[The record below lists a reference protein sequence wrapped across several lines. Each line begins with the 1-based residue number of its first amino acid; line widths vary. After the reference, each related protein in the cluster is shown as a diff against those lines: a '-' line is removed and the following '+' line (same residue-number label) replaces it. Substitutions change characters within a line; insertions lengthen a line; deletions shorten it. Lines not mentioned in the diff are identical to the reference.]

1 MSSEL
6 RTPDSGHRTP
16 DAKPLALIAAMSRNR
31 VIGNRGDLPWHEP
44 EDLAHFKRTTSGHAV
59 IMGRKTAESLKFR
72 PLPKRRNLVVT
83 RQVGLSLP
91 GFEVFTDV
99 DAAIAA
105 ARTTD
110 PEPFIIGGGEL
121 YALALPQITT
131 MYLTVVERDCDGDA
145 FFPAFSEAEW
155 QERERRVSGVL
166 VFRTLVRR

>member
-1 MSSEL
+1 M
-6 RTPDSGHRTP
+6 
-16 DAKPLALIAAMSRNR
+16 PLLPLSLIAAMSKNR

-72 PLPKRRNLVVT
+72 PLPKRRNVVVT
-83 RQVGLSLP
+83 RQADLRLP
-91 GFEVFTDV
+91 GFEVFTDL

-110 PEPFIIGGGEL
+110 PLPFLIGGGEL

-131 MYLTVVERDCDGDA
+131 MYLTVIDQEVTGDA
-145 FFPAFSEAEW
+145 FFPAFDENAW
-155 QERERRVSGVL
+155 QESERRVSGSMI
-166 VFRTLVRR
+166 FRTLTRA

>member
-1 MSSEL
+1 MSL
-6 RTPDSGHRTP
+6 L
-16 DAKPLALIAAMSRNR
+16 PLSLIAAMSKNR
-31 VIGNRGDLPWHEP
+31 VIGNHGDLPWHEP

-83 RQVGLSLP
+83 RQVGLLLP
-91 GFEVFTDV
+91 GFEVFTDL

-110 PEPFIIGGGEL
+110 PVPFLIGGGEL

-131 MYLTVVERDCDGDA
+131 MYLTVIDRDVIGDA
-145 FFPAFSEAEW
+145 FFPDFNENAW
-155 QERERRVSGVL
+155 QESERRVSGSL
-166 VFRTLVRR
+166 IFRTLTRA

>member
-1 MSSEL
+1 MSL
-6 RTPDSGHRTP
+6 L
-16 DAKPLALIAAMSRNR
+16 PLSLIAAMSKNH

-83 RQVGLSLP
+83 RQVGLLLP
-91 GFEVFTDV
+91 GFEVFTDL

-110 PEPFIIGGGEL
+110 PVPFLIGGGEL

-131 MYLTVVERDCDGDA
+131 MYVTVIDRDVTGDA
-145 FFPAFSEAEW
+145 FFPSFDESEW
-155 QERERRVSGVL
+155 QERERRISGSL
-166 VFRTLVRR
+166 IFRTLTRA

>member
-1 MSSEL
+1 M
-6 RTPDSGHRTP
+6 
-16 DAKPLALIAAMSRNR
+16 APLALIAAMAKNR

-83 RQVGLSLP
+83 RQAGLVLP
-91 GFEVFTDV
+91 GFEVFTDL

-110 PEPFIIGGGEL
+110 TEPFIIGGGEL
-121 YALALPQITT
+121 YRLALPQITT
-131 MYLTVVERDCDGDA
+131 MYLTVVEREPEGDA
-145 FFPAFSEAEW
+145 YFPAFAENDW

-166 VFRTLVRR
+166 TFRTLVRR